1 MPRVRVLLDLT
12 HVYDEEG
19 GVEEIG
25 ADPNLYSDEAPPSGD
40 PPPFRPSYRGMRW
53 RFRKK

>member
-1 MPRVRVLLDLT
+1 MRTRVLIDLT

-25 ADPNLYSDEAPPSGD
+25 ADPNVYSDEAPPSEIHH
-40 PPPFRPSYRGMRW
+40 PFRPSYRGMRW
-53 RFRKK
+53 RFRRK